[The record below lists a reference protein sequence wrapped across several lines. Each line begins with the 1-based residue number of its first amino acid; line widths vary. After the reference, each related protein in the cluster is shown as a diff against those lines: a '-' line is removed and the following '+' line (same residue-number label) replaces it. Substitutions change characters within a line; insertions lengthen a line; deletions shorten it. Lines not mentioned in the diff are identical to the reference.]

1 MLLLDLNGLY
11 QLLWAACHCNKTKP
25 VFTHAEVQLRV
36 TKSHWTNEW
45 PTYDTRKYKWMKWY
59 RINIY
64 IRSRQ
69 VNTIKNA
76 EDDFC
81 FELRQ
86 KCHRDWHIRLNWLS
100 RRLLGDWGNN
110 FNKLGH
116 FRSLSPNW
124 CKVQNGAAY
133 WRRRNYPNSACSII
147 NIRPTSK

>member
-1 MLLLDLNGLY
+1 MVCTNCYELLVTATRQNLFSP
-11 QLLWAACHCNKTKP
+11 T
-25 VFTHAEVQLRV
+25 LRF
-36 TKSHWTNEW
+36 SYESQNHIGRMNDQRMIQESTNEW
-45 PTYDTRKYKWMKWY
+45 NGIALTLTFTLDRGKWTQ
-59 RINIY
+59 
-64 IRSRQ
+64 S
-69 VNTIKNA
+69 KNA

-116 FRSLSPNW
+116 FRSLGPYW